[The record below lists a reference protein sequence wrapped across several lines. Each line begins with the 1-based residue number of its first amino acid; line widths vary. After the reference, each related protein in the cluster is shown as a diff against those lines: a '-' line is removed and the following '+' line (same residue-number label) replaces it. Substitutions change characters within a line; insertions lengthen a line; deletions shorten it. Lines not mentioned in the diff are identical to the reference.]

1 MTAPLEQLRRELD
14 EKMTEYVRAVMDE
27 LPPSHHL
34 RNSVVIGWVAGVQMM
49 YVRQGGVNHDVLIP
63 LTSEGMSLFTAM
75 GVSSL
80 LSDAISEK
88 AFSNVRLEVD
98 DDENGWDEDE

>member
-1 MTAPLEQLRRELD
+1 MSDVIQLRRELD
-14 EKMTEYVRAVMDE
+14 EKMTEYIRAIMGD
-27 LPPSHHL
+27 LPPGHRL
-34 RNSVVIGWVAGVQMM
+34 RNSIVIGWVAGAQLM
-49 YVRQGGVNHDVLIP
+49 YVSPQGANSDVLIP

-88 AFSNVRLEVD
+88 AFGNVQLDGEG
-98 DDENGWDEDE
+98 DEEDYDE